1 MKLDSSVLRT
11 VSIGD
16 SIIVLFGLSS
26 YEISV
31 IVVIMDRAA
40 DYIGIYFSSFDVL
53 TIYPGDI
60 LQGYMWTVSLFYS
73 GFLSLICKITG
84 LLLHTSRCARA

>member
-53 TIYPGDI
+53 TILLTYFKGMCGRYLYSI
-60 LQGYMWTVSLFYS
+60 LVS
-73 GFLSLICKITG
+73 CP
-84 LLLHTSRCARA
+84 

>member
-40 DYIGIYFSSFDVL
+40 DYIGIYFSSM
-53 TIYPGDI
+53 Y
-60 LQGYMWTVSLFYS
+60 
-73 GFLSLICKITG
+73 
-84 LLLHTSRCARA
+84 